1 VAGALFYCPKAGL
14 QRRVVRVEGI
24 LDGLMYV
31 GGPNHLLYLTQLEY
45 KAIYRQ
51 RSHGSRSGTRE
62 CLACEAL
69 VCHQRNASVGDLEGQ
84 LMPPRT
90 LQISVHSLI
99 PNEYTTGATVQ
110 CAEVKERGI
119 SPTHRQKP
127 SFVRCHCSPRAM
139 AKCNSQYYILPT

>member
-51 RSHGSRSGTRE
+51 LR
-62 CLACEAL
+62 LA
-69 VCHQRNASVGDLEGQ
+69 R
-84 LMPPRT
+84 R
-90 LQISVHSLI
+90 LQ
-99 PNEYTTGATVQ
+99 GM
-110 CAEVKERGI
+110 R
-119 SPTHRQKP
+119 
-127 SFVRCHCSPRAM
+127 
-139 AKCNSQYYILPT
+139 